1 MLPGLNIG
9 FFGDPVNLDQII
21 LDPIV
26 GSASGVNFA
35 LSRGEDFAAASPIL
49 VSSDVTNVGDAVLNI
64 VQISSQQ
71 SSGLNSITDFHNGL
85 SAISSTEF
93 IDGGAVAIIPAN
105 VSSIDLVSLS
115 RQSSVQFNIGEADM
129 AGVTS
134 MSLAVNSND
143 NNGNIVAKTVEFSLD
158 PSSFKDGGAGWSSME
173 EIASL
178 LNQSAITGTVTG
190 TGQVVTLAGLGAFAS
205 GQGENM
211 TISSSLDEFTSAS
224 MGLGSGEISQAA
236 VLARIDAASDI
247 QILTREGR
255 HIAGTIAGTNSSEK
269 WFAEIGGSQ
278 SFFEGAEYRSDYL
291 NLSGDDGYI
300 GVSVDGTFSATDAL
314 VDTVDNS
321 VLKLSEVNTPT
332 LGAVSLVKLAT
343 MDGEA
348 IEFGARATTA
358 VDGNS
363 TKALKAAFD
372 DLADKKGFRV
382 SIDALNNLHF
392 AHVDGVDFSVQK
404 SSSSY
409 TGVVVSGHS
418 TLDDGAA
425 RVLALRTADK
435 KVVLQGSSD
444 SNDMGVVLED
454 LANKFRA
461 LDETSRDGFK
471 LAEIVDAN
479 GDTVS
484 LQFYRT
490 DSVDFTVQST
500 SDDLTHDGGTNAS
513 LAQFVPT
520 IDVEVNIK

>member
-1 MLPGLNIG
+1 M
-9 FFGDPVNLDQII
+9 
-21 LDPIV
+21 
-26 GSASGVNFA
+26 
-35 LSRGEDFAAASPIL
+35 
-49 VSSDVTNVGDAVLNI
+49 
-64 VQISSQQ
+64 
-71 SSGLNSITDFHNGL
+71 
-85 SAISSTEF
+85 
-93 IDGGAVAIIPAN
+93 
-105 VSSIDLVSLS
+105 
-115 RQSSVQFNIGEADM
+115 
-129 AGVTS
+129 
-134 MSLAVNSND
+134 
-143 NNGNIVAKTVEFSLD
+143 
-158 PSSFKDGGAGWSSME
+158 
-173 EIASL
+173 
-178 LNQSAITGTVTG
+178 
-190 TGQVVTLAGLGAFAS
+190 
-205 GQGENM
+205 
-211 TISSSLDEFTSAS
+211 
-224 MGLGSGEISQAA
+224 
-236 VLARIDAASDI
+236 
-247 QILTREGR
+247 
-255 HIAGTIAGTNSSEK
+255 
-269 WFAEIGGSQ
+269 
-278 SFFEGAEYRSDYL
+278 
-291 NLSGDDGYI
+291 
-300 GVSVDGTFSATDAL
+300 
-314 VDTVDNS
+314 
-321 VLKLSEVNTPT
+321 
-332 LGAVSLVKLAT
+332 GAVSLVKLAT

-392 AHVDGVDFSVQK
+392 AHVDGVDFSAQK

-479 GDTVS
+479 GNTVS

-520 IDVEVNIK
+520 IDAEVNIKNKVGADGLETGDEVSVSLTNGIQSISVNNIVVTNAGVIQDIHDAFLAISAKQGVFI

>member
-1 MLPGLNIG
+1 MD
-9 FFGDPVNLDQII
+9 FWHPVNLDQII

-64 VQISSQQ
+64 VPNSSQQ
-71 SSGLNSITDFHNGL
+71 SSGLSSITDFHNGL

-314 VDTVDNS
+314 VDTVD
-321 VLKLSEVNTPT
+321 
-332 LGAVSLVKLAT
+332 
-343 MDGEA
+343 
-348 IEFGARATTA
+348 
-358 VDGNS
+358 
-363 TKALKAAFD
+363 
-372 DLADKKGFRV
+372 
-382 SIDALNNLHF
+382 
-392 AHVDGVDFSVQK
+392 
-404 SSSSY
+404 
-409 TGVVVSGHS
+409 
-418 TLDDGAA
+418 
-425 RVLALRTADK
+425 
-435 KVVLQGSSD
+435 
-444 SNDMGVVLED
+444 
-454 LANKFRA
+454 
-461 LDETSRDGFK
+461 
-471 LAEIVDAN
+471 
-479 GDTVS
+479 TV
-484 LQFYRT
+484 F
-490 DSVDFTVQST
+490 
-500 SDDLTHDGGTNAS
+500 
-513 LAQFVPT
+513 
-520 IDVEVNIK
+520 